1 MKSMA
6 MLAAATAAALVVN
19 ASGALSQEVCS
30 KAYGV
35 CMNACVEK
43 AAKDVQD
50 ACMNSCQAKNNQC
63 SAEVFGGRQ
72 ERGPAAQSPVDGKK
86 AKEVTSPPPRK
97 VDVAP
102 RPADAGKDASR
113 AEGSMRKVDVPPRK
127 KAGAA
132 AEAKT
137 KTESAPSPV
146 RELPAEAPK

>member
-6 MLAAATAAALVVN
+6 MLMAATAAALVVN
-19 ASGALSQEVCS
+19 IAGALSQEACS

-43 AAKDVQD
+43 AAKDARD
-50 ACMNSCQAKNNQC
+50 ACMSSCQAKNNQC
-63 SAEVFGGRQ
+63 SAEVFGGPQ
-72 ERGPAAQSPVDGKK
+72 ERGPVAQSPADGKK
-86 AKEVTSPPPRK
+86 VKEVTSPLPRK

-113 AEGSMRKVDVPPRK
+113 AEGSLRKVEVPPRK
-127 KAGAA
+127 KAGA
-132 AEAKT
+132 EVKT
-137 KTESAPSPV
+137 APSPV